1 MIKQENTISL
11 PCDVLR
17 RFMEVVFEKS
27 GVPSDEA
34 KICADVLMEADLCGI
49 DSHGINRLKMYAD
62 RIEKNIQ
69 LSGTDWKI
77 VSDKDACT
85 VIDGS
90 NGMGQIVSYNAM
102 KIAIEK
108 ARKYGCGISVARNS
122 NHFGIAG
129 YYTMMAVKNNMI
141 GFTFTNA
148 RPSVNPTFGVEPL
161 LGTNPISFG
170 IPSDLPYPFLLD
182 MATSICQRGK
192 IEVLEKLGLPTPEGL
207 VINNKGEYALD
218 SKAILKDLVDGAAA
232 LLPLGGIG
240 EESSGHKGYGLST
253 MVEILSAALSQAN
266 YLRDTS
272 GVHDGKDIPLGLG
285 HFFMAIDIGHF
296 LPVEQCKKIIGC
308 MIRVFHDSQKSPGQ
322 EKIYVAGEKEYITR
336 QEREKV
342 GIPINQ
348 TLQKMILDLKNKW
361 SLHDFV
367 FPF

>member
-1 MIKQENTISL
+1 MHQENAIYVPAGL
-11 PCDVLR
+11 LR
-17 RFMEVVFEKS
+17 RFMQVVFEKS
-27 GVPSDEA
+27 GVPAHEA
-34 KICADVLMEADLCGI
+34 QICTDVLMEADLCGI

-62 RIEKNIQ
+62 RIEKKIQ
-69 LSGTDWKI
+69 LALTDWKI
-77 VSDKDACT
+77 VSDKDSCT
-85 VIDGS
+85 VIDGG

-129 YYTMMAVKNNMI
+129 YYTMMAVKNDMI

-192 IEVLEKLGLPTPEGL
+192 IEVLEKLGLPTPDGL

-218 SKAILKDLVDGAAA
+218 SKAILDDLVKGTAA
-232 LLPLGGIG
+232 LLPLGGVG
-240 EESSGHKGYGLST
+240 EETSGHKGYGLST
-253 MVEILSAALSQAN
+253 MVEILSTALSQAN
-266 YLRDTS
+266 YLRETS
-272 GVHDGKDIPLGLG
+272 GLKDGKDIPLGLG
-285 HFFMAIDIGHF
+285 HFFMAIDIAHF
-296 LPVEQCKKIIGC
+296 LPVQQCKKIIGC
-308 MIRVFHDSQKSPGQ
+308 MIRVFHESQKAPGQ
-322 EKIYVAGEKEYITR
+322 EKIYVAGEKEHISR
-336 QEREKV
+336 QQREKQ
-342 GIPINQ
+342 GIPINK
-348 TLQKMILDLKNKW
+348 TLQKMILELKNKW
-361 SLHDFV
+361 DLGDFV